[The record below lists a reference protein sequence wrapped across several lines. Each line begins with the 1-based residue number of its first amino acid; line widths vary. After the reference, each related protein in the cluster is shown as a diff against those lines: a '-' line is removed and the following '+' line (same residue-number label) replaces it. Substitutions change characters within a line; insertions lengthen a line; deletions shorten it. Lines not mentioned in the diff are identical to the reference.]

1 MFLTRLSHACSH
13 PREDRGLSGLAW
25 LFLFPLCSSG
35 LLVSC
40 SLGPPQFPVLKDT
53 FLKQYACQYS
63 FITFSIMAG
72 FKWDLAGSNSQS
84 KMPSFLLL
92 TCSSA
97 AHCYPCISCSQLSC
111 SLHCLRFKVLL
122 PQPPKNMGV
131 RFPRAQHSVFFSLFM
146 PSPSFQRPRVLPLA
160 HSSSWGVI
168 LGKRLYR
175 APY

>member
-1 MFLTRLSHACSH
+1 MFLTQLSHACSH
-13 PREDRGLSGLAW
+13 PREDRGLSGLAG

-40 SLGPPQFPVLKDT
+40 SLGPPQFPFLKDT
-53 FLKQYACQYS
+53 FLKQYLPIQLYYFLHHCWIQVGPG
-63 FITFSIMAG
+63 MVV
-72 FKWDLAGSNSQS
+72 SQS

-97 AHCYPCISCSQLSC
+97 AHRYSCISC

-131 RFPRAQHSVFFSLFM
+131 RLPRAQHSVSAFQPVYAIAQFPKATCAAFGSFVYLECYFGEEALPSSL
-146 PSPSFQRPRVLPLA
+146 QQ
-160 HSSSWGVI
+160 
-168 LGKRLYR
+168 
-175 APY
+175 